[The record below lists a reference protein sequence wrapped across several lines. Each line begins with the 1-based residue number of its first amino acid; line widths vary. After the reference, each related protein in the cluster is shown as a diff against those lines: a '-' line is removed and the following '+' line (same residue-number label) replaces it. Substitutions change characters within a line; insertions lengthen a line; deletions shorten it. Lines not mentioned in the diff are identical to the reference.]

1 MTIVEIIET
10 VKGDE
15 MQDFFKQQADWLKT
29 WQENQEALT
38 KQCAGLSEEWTKS
51 ILGGKKSE
59 PEFFEGWFKSQGDL
73 EDQFR
78 EFAKRMNEMISNVW
92 SNKVPA
98 DLLKFMN
105 ASFVEEF
112 YKNWLSNI
120 ELPGGFK
127 NPLNMG
133 GGGWQQTANFLRS
146 FMEKENPF
154 FSTFNSSRL
163 SDQMTKIF
171 GLFQGGGFG
180 QQGNPFGA
188 IMGGYQDVFGKLF
201 ESGTAQGAEK
211 LAEVFDTWVKEAS
224 KQLSAPK
231 LGINRQ
237 QAQDVSQALVLSQ
250 SYIQTYIKMAKLLEG
265 TTRKAGI
272 RFQSK
277 LSEAALQNRPVTKFT
292 DFCALWTS
300 ENEAV
305 FVEAMGSKDFAKVQ
319 GDFIDAGHRLKIQWN
334 KLAEKA
340 LEPTPIALK
349 RDLDLAIAEI
359 TQLKRDMKAFR
370 REFRAA
376 EVESSKSK
384 TAQADALADVK
395 KAKTAET
402 VAVEQAKKAKSA
414 EALAVE
420 QAKKSK
426 TAEAAAVEEAK
437 KAKVAE
443 AAAVAELQK
452 VKGAASAEV
461 VAKPVKI
468 ATAAVKAPAAKTTTK
483 TKSKIV

>member
-1 MTIVEIIET
+1 
-10 VKGDE
+10 

-51 ILGGKKSE
+51 ILGGKKRE
-59 PEFFEGWFKSQGDL
+59 PDFFEGWFKSQGDL

-98 DLLKFMN
+98 DLMKFMN
-105 ASFVEEF
+105 TSFVEEF
-112 YKNWLSNI
+112 YRNWLSNI

-127 NPLNMG
+127 NPLNMA

-163 SDQMTKIF
+163 SDQMAKIF

-211 LAEVFDTWVKEAS
+211 LAEVFDTWVKEAA

-237 QAQDVSQALVLSQ
+237 QAQEVSQALVLSQ
-250 SYIQTYIKMAKLLEG
+250 SYIQAYIKMAKLLEG

-305 FVEAMGSKDFAKVQ
+305 FVEAMGSKDFARVQ

-359 TQLKRDMKAFR
+359 QQLKRDMKAFR
-370 REFRAA
+370 REFRATEA
-376 EVESSKSK
+376 ESKKTK
-384 TAQADALADVK
+384 TAQADALDDV
-395 KAKTAET
+395 
-402 VAVEQAKKAKSA
+402 KKAKSA

-420 QAKKSK
+420 QAKKAK
-426 TAEAAAVEEAK
+426 IAEAAAVEEAK
-437 KAKVAE
+437 KAKAAE
-443 AAAVAELQK
+443 AAALAELQK
-452 VKGAASAEV
+452 VKGAATAEV
-461 VAKPVKI
+461 VAKPVKT
-468 ATAAVKAPAAKTTTK
+468 ATAAAKAPAARTTTTK
-483 TKSKIV
+483 SKSKIV

>member
-1 MTIVEIIET
+1 
-10 VKGDE
+10 
-15 MQDFFKQQADWLKT
+15 
-29 WQENQEALT
+29 
-38 KQCAGLSEEWTKS
+38 
-51 ILGGKKSE
+51 
-59 PEFFEGWFKSQGDL
+59 
-73 EDQFR
+73 
-78 EFAKRMNEMISNVW
+78 MISNVW
-92 SNKVPA
+92 SNKIPA
-98 DLLKFMN
+98 DLMKFMN
-105 ASFVEEF
+105 VSFFEEF

-120 ELPGGFK
+120 ELPGGIK
-127 NPLNMG
+127 NPLNM

-146 FMEKENPF
+146 FIEKENPF
-154 FSTFNSSRL
+154 FSTFSS
-163 SDQMTKIF
+163 SKISEQMSRIF

-188 IMGGYQDVFGKLF
+188 IMGSYQDVFGKLF

-211 LAEVFDTWVKEAS
+211 LAEVFDTWVKEVA

-237 QAQDVSQALVLSQ
+237 QAQEISQALLLSQ
-250 SYIQTYIKMAKLLEG
+250 SYIQTYIKMATLLEG

-292 DFCALWTS
+292 DFCALWSS

-305 FVEAMGSKDFAKVQ
+305 FLEVMGTKDFAKIQ

-359 TQLKRDMKAFR
+359 HQLKRDMKTFR

-376 EVESSKSK
+376 AAESNNAK
-384 TAQADALADVK
+384 TAQSDALEDVK
-395 KAKTAET
+395 KAKTAEA
-402 VAVEQAKKAKSA
+402 VALEQAKKAKN
-414 EALAVE
+414 
-420 QAKKSK
+420 
-426 TAEAAAVEEAK
+426 AEAAAVEAAK
-437 KAKVAE
+437 TAKAGE
-443 AAAVAELQK
+443 AAAQAELKK
-452 VKGAASAEV
+452 VKAAASAEA
-461 VAKPVKI
+461 VAKPVKA
-468 ATAAVKAPAAKTTTK
+468 ATAAVKAPTTK
-483 TKSKIV
+483 ATTKSKSKIV